1 MDIRAKR
8 RLQGIAFAVGG
19 FTMWV
24 VADAGIKL
32 AGQSVLPAYEIV
44 AVESLCLAAMLV
56 AYRASRRDVR
66 SLWPVRPGRQLVRG
80 CLDFG
85 NVIGVAVALRHL
97 PLTVFYV
104 VVFTAPMVITLG
116 AWLFL
121 HERLR
126 WRNAVATL
134 VGFAGVAVAVRPFSA
149 SGVGD
154 WIGYAACA
162 VSVLCFSASI
172 VWLRR
177 MTQTERLDSLTF
189 FSASVCAAGGGLAMC
204 WHAEAP
210 SVRLCAV
217 LFVVGLAV
225 GLGNYFSYRALR
237 SVSAATVSQ
246 YHYSQL
252 VSGGAI
258 AWAIWSETPSRS
270 LIAGATLI
278 VGAGLYVAARYEVPE
293 SSEF

>member
-1 MDIRAKR
+1 MDAPARR

-32 AGQSVLPAYEIV
+32 AGESVLPAYEIV
-44 AVESLCLAAMLV
+44 AIESLFLAAMLV
-56 AYRASRRDVR
+56 AYRVIRRDVR
-66 SLWPVRPGRQLVRG
+66 SLWPVRPGAQLVRG

-85 NVIGVAVALRHL
+85 NVIGVAIALRHL

-116 AWLFL
+116 ARLFL
-121 HERLR
+121 RERLR
-126 WRNAVATL
+126 RRNAAAMI
-134 VGFAGVAVAVRPFSA
+134 VGFAGVIIAVRPFS
-149 SGVGD
+149 SDGVGD

-189 FSASVCAAGGGLAMC
+189 FSASVCAAGGCVAMC
-204 WHAEAP
+204 WHAEP
-210 SVRLCAV
+210 PGLRLCALLCV
-217 LFVVGLAV
+217 IGMAG

-237 SVSAATVSQ
+237 GISAATVSQ

-258 AWAIWSETPSRS
+258 AWAVWHEVPSRP
-270 LIAGATLI
+270 LVAGAVLI
-278 VGAGLYVAARYEVPE
+278 VASGLYVAARAGAGAE
-293 SSEF
+293 